1 MDNPSLQQW
10 KALYQAALTFKKIEP
25 WTWMW
30 DSDVCGVQNP
40 KTGEIGYCCV
50 MGMLGEHYA
59 LAVYLGSEGLEG
71 YLRMQAGE
79 EFSPLESLYIQ
90 KCLSVSFEDR
100 TFLEKEDITIIKELG
115 ITFRGCN
122 FWPLFRNYEPG
133 YVPWFLTRDDATF
146 LTVALNQVTDVCLR
160 LEEDAE
166 VLIGPTEDHYLVRV
180 FNEREDTW
188 IDEWLIPQPFKKPE
202 IVVEVDESRLKTI
215 EKTLVTR
222 KRIWE
227 IDFFYSPEGVRE
239 KDERPY
245 YPYIML
251 IADHHTELILDI
263 HLAGPIGYASE
274 FSEHVLT
281 FLEKIKWVPKEIWVK
296 REESFILLNPITSY
310 LGITLKKMREL
321 PALDDAQAS
330 MAEFLLE

>member
-1 MDNPSLQQW
+1 
-10 KALYQAALTFKKIEP
+10 
-25 WTWMW
+25 MW

-90 KCLSVSFEDR
+90 KCLSVSFEER
-100 TFLEKEDITIIKELG
+100 TFLEKEDLTIIKELG
-115 ITFRGCN
+115 LIFRGCN
-122 FWPLFRNYEPG
+122 SWPLFRNYEPG
-133 YVPWFLTRDDATF
+133 YVPWFLTRDDAEF

-160 LEEDAE
+160 LKEDAE
-166 VLIGPTEDHYLVRV
+166 VLFGPTEDHYLVRV

-188 IDEWLIPQPFKKPE
+188 IDEWVIPQPFKKPG
-202 IVVEVDESRLKTI
+202 IVVEVDESRLKDI
-215 EKTLVTR
+215 ERTLVTR

-239 KDERPY
+239 KDERPH

-251 IADHHTELILDI
+251 IVDHHTGLILDI
-263 HLAGPIGYASE
+263 HLAGPIEYVSE

-310 LGITLKKMREL
+310 LGITLRKVGKL